1 MTKLLTSA
9 AFVAALIAAP
19 AAFAATP
26 APATASSKPAATSAQ
41 KSAAHEKK
49 AECVKEWKAQKKHTQ
64 SEKEFLKACE
74 KR

>member
-19 AAFAATP
+19 AAFAATSQP
-26 APATASSKPAATSAQ
+26 AAAPAKPSATST
-41 KSAAHEKK
+41 AHAKK

-74 KR
+74 KA